1 MAASGKIVQ
10 FKCNDQWFSITDQWL
25 SIADFFKNT

>member
-10 FKCNDQWFSITDQWL
+10 FKCNDKWFSITDQWL
-25 SIADFFKNT
+25 SITDFFKNT